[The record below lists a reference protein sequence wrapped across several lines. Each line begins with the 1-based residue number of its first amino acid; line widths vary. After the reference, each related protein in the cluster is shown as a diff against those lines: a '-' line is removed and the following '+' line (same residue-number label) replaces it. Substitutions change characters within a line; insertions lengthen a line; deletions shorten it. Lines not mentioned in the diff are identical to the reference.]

1 MLNKPSRALH
11 GVTKSLK
18 VLLNWPLLKI
28 KQTVLY
34 LKYEYWNSSAK
45 EKHRNKSRKLHSQN
59 YKCKLSERM

>member
-34 LKYEYWNSSAK
+34 LQYEYWNSSAK
-45 EKHRNKSRKLHSQN
+45 EKHRNKSRK
-59 YKCKLSERM
+59 